1 MPSCRL
7 QIEIWDRLIVAK
19 AFRSIKIK
27 KEFARR
33 GILRSG
39 QLDAVSYRLLMPLSS
54 VDIIDPIGQYFVS
67 ERKIVESVTEER
79 VIDALRKVEDPE
91 LHRDIVSLGMVK
103 NLAVAQGNVRFTVEL
118 TTPACPLRETIEND
132 CRKALSGIAG
142 VGSLEIN
149 FGAQVR
155 GSKAGA
161 GQTDLLP
168 TVKNVVLVAAGKG
181 GVGKSTVAAN
191 LAVALKMHGAATG
204 LLDADIYGPSV
215 PMIMGVK
222 GEPNKIEIDG
232 AHKIQPALAHG
243 LPVMSIGFFLDP
255 DQAVIWR
262 GPMLGKAL
270 HQLMADV
277 HWGELDYL
285 VVDMPPGTGD
295 VQITFSQQLKVS
307 GALLVATPQNVAL
320 ADVVRAKSMF
330 DKVNIPILGIVE
342 NMSYFVCDGCGKK
355 HEIFS
360 RGGARR
366 AAERFNIPYL
376 GEIPITP
383 ALREG
388 GDNGVPSLV
397 QDPRS
402 EVSKCFLEIAAK
414 LAGQLSIASEQ
425 AKKTQSLKIVSS

>member
-1 MPSCRL
+1 MEGATQEKVL
-7 QIEIWDRLIVAK
+7 
-19 AFRSIKIK
+19 
-27 KEFARR
+27 
-33 GILRSG
+33 
-39 QLDAVSYRLLMPLSS
+39 
-54 VDIIDPIGQYFVS
+54 
-67 ERKIVESVTEER
+67 
-79 VIDALRKVEDPE
+79 DALRTVQDPE

-103 NLAVAQGNVRFTVEL
+103 NLAVNNGNVAFTVEL
-118 TTPACPLRETIEND
+118 TTPACPLRESIESD
-132 CRKALSGIAG
+132 CKKALAG
-142 VGSLEIN
+142 VPGISHLDIA

-191 LAVALKMHGAATG
+191 LAVALKMHGASAG

-215 PMIMGVK
+215 PILMGVK
-222 GEPNKIEIDG
+222 GEPRKIDVDG
-232 AHKIQPALAHG
+232 VTKIAPTLAHG
-243 LPVMSIGFFLDP
+243 VPVMSIGFFLDA

-277 HWGELDYL
+277 HWGDLDYL

-307 GALLVATPQNVAL
+307 GALLVATPQDVAL
-320 ADVVRAKSMF
+320 ADVVRAKTMF
-330 DKVNIPILGIVE
+330 DKVMIPIVGIVE
-342 NMSYFVCDGCGKK
+342 NMSYFVCDGCGKR

-360 RGGARR
+360 RGGAQR
-366 AAERFNIPYL
+366 AAERFKIPYL
-376 GEIPITP
+376 GEIPIIQ

-388 GDNGVPSLV
+388 GDKGVPVLV
-397 QDPRS
+397 QDPNS
-402 EVSKCFLEIAAK
+402 EVSKIFLQIAGK
-414 LAGQLSIASEQ
+414 LAGQLSIASEL
-425 AKKTQSLKIVSS
+425 AKKNQGLKIITT

>member
-1 MPSCRL
+1 MEELTEARIL
-7 QIEIWDRLIVAK
+7 QA
-19 AFRSIKIK
+19 
-27 KEFARR
+27 
-33 GILRSG
+33 
-39 QLDAVSYRLLMPLSS
+39 LST
-54 VDIIDPIGQYFVS
+54 VQ
-67 ERKIVESVTEER
+67 
-79 VIDALRKVEDPE
+79 DPE

-103 NLAVAQGNVRFTVEL
+103 ELAVDHGKVSFMVEL
-118 TTPACPLRETIEND
+118 TTPACPLRETIETD
-132 CRKALSGIAG
+132 CKKALNQISGITG
-142 VGSLEIN
+142 LEIR

-222 GEPNKIEIDG
+222 GEPKKIDVDG
-232 AHKIQPALAHG
+232 GQKIAPALAHG
-243 LPVMSIGFFLDP
+243 VPVMSIGFFLDP
-255 DQAVIWR
+255 EQAVIWR

-307 GALLVATPQNVAL
+307 GALLVATPQAVAL

-330 DKVNIPILGIVE
+330 DKVMIPIVGIVE
-342 NMSYFVCDGCGKK
+342 NMSYFVCDGCGKE

-360 RGGARR
+360 RGGAQR
-366 AAERFNIPYL
+366 AAERFQIPYL

-388 GDNGVPSLV
+388 GDNGVPVLI
-397 QDPRS
+397 QDPKS
-402 EVSKCFLEIAAK
+402 PVSKIFLEIAAK
-414 LAGQLSIASEQ
+414 LAGQLSIVSERAQ
-425 AKKTQSLKIVSS
+425 KTQGLKIASS

>member
-1 MPSCRL
+1 MET
-7 QIEIWDRLIVAK
+7 I
-19 AFRSIKIK
+19 
-27 KEFARR
+27 
-33 GILRSG
+33 
-39 QLDAVSYRLLMPLSS
+39 
-54 VDIIDPIGQYFVS
+54 
-67 ERKIVESVTEER
+67 TEEK
-79 VIDALRKVEDPE
+79 ILAALRKVQDPE

-103 NLAVAQGNVRFTVEL
+103 NLGLNNGKVSFTVEL
-118 TTPACPLRETIEND
+118 TTPACPLRETIESD
-132 CRKALSGIAG
+132 CKKALAELPGIG
-142 VGSLEIN
+142 ELEIA

-191 LAVALKMHGAATG
+191 LAVALRMHGASAG

-215 PMIMGVK
+215 PILMGVK
-222 GEPNKIEIDG
+222 GEPKKIEVEGIQ
-232 AHKIQPALAHG
+232 KIAPVSAHG
-243 LPVMSIGFFLDP
+243 VPVMSIGFFLDA

-307 GALLVATPQNVAL
+307 GALLVATPQDLAL
-320 ADVVRAKSMF
+320 ADVVRAKAMF
-330 DKVNIPILGIVE
+330 DKVNIPIVGIVE
-342 NMSYFVCDGCGKK
+342 NMSYFICDGCGKQ

-360 RGGARR
+360 RGGAEK
-366 AAERFNIPYL
+366 AAARFEIPYL
-376 GEIPITP
+376 GDIPITQ

-388 GDNGVPSLV
+388 GDNGVPILV
-397 QDPRS
+397 QEPNS
-402 EVSKCFLEIAAK
+402 IVSKRFLEIAAR
-414 LAGQLSIASEQ
+414 LAGQLSIASERAQ
-425 AKKTQSLKIVSS
+425 GAQGLKIVSS

>member
-1 MPSCRL
+1 
-7 QIEIWDRLIVAK
+7 
-19 AFRSIKIK
+19 
-27 KEFARR
+27 
-33 GILRSG
+33 
-39 QLDAVSYRLLMPLSS
+39 
-54 VDIIDPIGQYFVS
+54 
-67 ERKIVESVTEER
+67 VENLTEER
-79 VIDALRKVEDPE
+79 VFEALRKVQDPE

-103 NLAVAQGNVRFTVEL
+103 NLAVADGRVSFTVEL
-118 TTPACPLRETIEND
+118 TTPACPLRETIDTD
-132 CRKALSGIAG
+132 CKKALAELGGIKA
-142 VGSLEIN
+142 VEIN

-215 PMIMGVK
+215 PIIMGVK
-222 GEPNKIEIDG
+222 GEPKQIDVDG
-232 AHKIQPALAHG
+232 GRKIQPATAHG
-243 LPVMSIGFFLDP
+243 LPIMSIGFFLDP
-255 DQAVIWR
+255 EQAVIWR

-307 GALLVATPQNVAL
+307 GALLVATPQEVAL
-320 ADVVRAKSMF
+320 ADVIRAKSMF
-330 DKVNIPILGIVE
+330 DKVMIPIVGIVE
-342 NMSYFVCDGCGKK
+342 NMSYFVCDGCGKQ

-366 AAERFNIPYL
+366 AAERFKIPYL

-388 GDNGVPSLV
+388 GDQGVPILV

-402 EVSKCFLEIAAK
+402 PVSKSFLDIAAK
-414 LAGQLSIASEQ
+414 LAGQLSIASER
-425 AKKTQSLKIVSS
+425 AKKGGPAIIST

>member
-1 MPSCRL
+1 M
-7 QIEIWDRLIVAK
+7 EIWDRLIVAK

-33 GILRSG
+33 VMLRSG

-243 LPVMSIGFFLDP
+243 VPVMSIGFFLDP

>member
-1 MPSCRL
+1 METL
-7 QIEIWDRLIVAK
+7 NHDM
-19 AFRSIKIK
+19 
-27 KEFARR
+27 
-33 GILRSG
+33 IL
-39 QLDAVSYRLLMPLSS
+39 AALS
-54 VDIIDPIGQYFVS
+54 
-67 ERKIVESVTEER
+67 
-79 VIDALRKVEDPE
+79 KVQDPE

-103 NLAVAQGNVRFTVEL
+103 NLAVSNGKVGFTVEL
-118 TTPACPLRETIEND
+118 TTPACPLRETIEAD
-132 CRKALSGIAG
+132 CKKALSAVPG
-142 VGSLEIN
+142 VGALEIS

-168 TVKNVVLVAAGKG
+168 SVKNVVLVAAGKG

-191 LAVALKMHGAATG
+191 LAVALRMHGAKTG

-215 PMIMGVK
+215 PIIMGVK
-222 GEPNKIEIDG
+222 GEPVKVEVDG
-232 AHKIQPALAHG
+232 AQKIAPSMAHG
-243 LPVMSIGFFLDP
+243 IPVMSIGFFLDA

-320 ADVVRAKSMF
+320 ADVIRAKSMF
-330 DKVNIPILGIVE
+330 DKVMIPIVGIVE
-342 NMSYFVCDGCGKK
+342 NMSYFICDGCNKQ
-355 HEIFS
+355 HDIFS
-360 RGGARR
+360 RGGAKQ
-366 AAERFNIPYL
+366 AADRFQIPFL

-383 ALREG
+383 ALRQG
-388 GDNGVPSLV
+388 GDEGVPILI
-397 QDPRS
+397 S
-402 EVSKCFLEIAAK
+402 EPNSPVSKSFLEIAAK
-414 LAGQLSIASEQ
+414 LAGQLSIAAERGRKGGP
-425 AKKTQSLKIVSS
+425 AIISS

>member
-1 MPSCRL
+1 
-7 QIEIWDRLIVAK
+7 
-19 AFRSIKIK
+19 
-27 KEFARR
+27 
-33 GILRSG
+33 
-39 QLDAVSYRLLMPLSS
+39 
-54 VDIIDPIGQYFVS
+54 
-67 ERKIVESVTEER
+67 VESITQEN
-79 VIDALRKVEDPE
+79 IIAALSTVQDPE

-103 NLAVAQGNVRFTVEL
+103 NLAVNSGRVSFTVEL

-132 CRKALSGIAG
+132 CKKALAAVPGISG
-142 VGSLEIN
+142 LEIS

-191 LAVALKMHGAATG
+191 LAVALKMHGAKTG

-215 PMIMGVK
+215 PIIMGVK
-222 GEPNKIEIDG
+222 GEPNKVDVDG
-232 AHKIQPALAHG
+232 GQKIAPAMAHG
-243 LPVMSIGFFLDP
+243 VPVMSIGFFLDP

-307 GALLVATPQNVAL
+307 GALLVATPQLVAL

-330 DKVNIPILGIVE
+330 DKVMIPIVGLIE
-342 NMSYFVCDGCGKK
+342 NMSYFICDGCNKE
-355 HEIFS
+355 HDIFA
-360 RGGARR
+360 RGGAKQ
-366 AAERFNIPYL
+366 AAERFQIPFL

-383 ALREG
+383 ALRKG
-388 GDNGVPSLV
+388 GDEGVPILI
-397 QDPRS
+397 QDPNS
-402 EVSKCFLEIAAK
+402 PVSKSFLEIAAK
-414 LAGQLSIASEQ
+414 LAGQLSIVSERAQ
-425 AKKTQSLKIVSS
+425 KAQGLKIVSS

>member
-1 MPSCRL
+1 MDTVN
-7 QIEIWDRLIVAK
+7 QENI
-19 AFRSIKIK
+19 
-27 KEFARR
+27 
-33 GILRSG
+33 
-39 QLDAVSYRLLMPLSS
+39 LDALS
-54 VDIIDPIGQYFVS
+54 
-67 ERKIVESVTEER
+67 
-79 VIDALRKVEDPE
+79 KVQDPE

-103 NLAVAQGNVRFTVEL
+103 NLAVSNGKVSFTVEL
-118 TTPACPLRETIEND
+118 TTPACPLRETIETD
-132 CRKALSGIAG
+132 CKKALSTIPGIT
-142 VGSLEIN
+142 SLEIS

-191 LAVALKMHGAATG
+191 LAVALKMHGAKTG

-215 PMIMGVK
+215 PIIMGVK
-222 GEPNKIEIDG
+222 GEPTKVDVDGGQKI
-232 AHKIQPALAHG
+232 APTMAHG
-243 LPVMSIGFFLDP
+243 IPVMSIGFFLDP

-307 GALLVATPQNVAL
+307 GALLVATPQLVAL
-320 ADVVRAKSMF
+320 ADVVRAKNMF
-330 DKVNIPILGIVE
+330 DKVMIPIVGLVE
-342 NMSYFVCDGCGKK
+342 NMSYFICDGCNKE
-355 HEIFS
+355 HDIFS
-360 RGGARR
+360 RGGARQ
-366 AAERFNIPYL
+366 AAERFQIPFL

-383 ALREG
+383 ALRVG
-388 GDNGVPSLV
+388 GDEGVPILV
-397 QDPRS
+397 QDPNS
-402 EVSKCFLEIAAK
+402 PVSKSFLEIAAR
-414 LAGQLSIASEQ
+414 LAGQLSIASER
-425 AKKTQSLKIVSS
+425 AKKGGPAIITT

>member
-1 MPSCRL
+1 MEELTEAKIL
-7 QIEIWDRLIVAK
+7 QA
-19 AFRSIKIK
+19 
-27 KEFARR
+27 
-33 GILRSG
+33 
-39 QLDAVSYRLLMPLSS
+39 LST
-54 VDIIDPIGQYFVS
+54 VQ
-67 ERKIVESVTEER
+67 
-79 VIDALRKVEDPE
+79 DPE

-103 NLAVAQGNVRFTVEL
+103 ELSVAHGKVNFTVEL
-118 TTPACPLRETIEND
+118 TTPACPLRETIETD
-132 CRKALSGIAG
+132 CNKALKQIPGITG
-142 VGSLEIN
+142 LEIR

-222 GEPNKIEIDG
+222 GEPKKIEVDG
-232 AHKIQPALAHG
+232 GQKIAPAMAHG
-243 LPVMSIGFFLDP
+243 VPVMSIGFFLDP
-255 DQAVIWR
+255 EQAVIWR

-307 GALLVATPQNVAL
+307 GALLVATPQAVAL

-330 DKVNIPILGIVE
+330 DKVMIPIVGIVE
-342 NMSYFVCDGCGKK
+342 NMSYFICDGCGKE

-360 RGGARR
+360 RGGAQR
-366 AAERFNIPYL
+366 AAERFQIPYL

-383 ALREG
+383 ALRKG
-388 GDNGVPSLV
+388 GDEGVPILIE
-397 QDPRS
+397 DPNS
-402 EVSKCFLEIAAK
+402 PVSKRFLEIAAK
-414 LAGQLSIASEQ
+414 LAGQLSIASERATKAQ
-425 AKKTQSLKIVSS
+425 GLKIVSS

>member
-1 MPSCRL
+1 MENL
-7 QIEIWDRLIVAK
+7 
-19 AFRSIKIK
+19 
-27 KEFARR
+27 
-33 GILRSG
+33 
-39 QLDAVSYRLLMPLSS
+39 
-54 VDIIDPIGQYFVS
+54 
-67 ERKIVESVTEER
+67 TEES
-79 VIDALRKVEDPE
+79 ILEALRRVQDPE

-103 NLAVAQGNVRFTVEL
+103 NLAVDHGQVKFTVEL
-118 TTPACPLRETIEND
+118 TTPACPLRETIEHD
-132 CRKALSGIAG
+132 CKQALAQVPGIG
-142 VGSLEIN
+142 GLEIS

-222 GEPNKIEIDG
+222 GEPKKIEVDG
-232 AHKIQPALAHG
+232 GQKIAPALAHG
-243 LPVMSIGFFLDP
+243 VPVMSIGFFLDP

-307 GALLVATPQNVAL
+307 GALLVATPQAVAL

-330 DKVNIPILGIVE
+330 DKVMIPIVGIVE
-342 NMSYFVCDGCGKK
+342 NMSYFVCDGCGKE

-360 RGGARR
+360 RGGAQR
-366 AAERFNIPYL
+366 AAERFQIPYL

-383 ALREG
+383 ALRKG
-388 GDNGVPSLV
+388 GDEGVPILI
-397 QDPRS
+397 QDPNS
-402 EVSKCFLEIAAK
+402 PVSKRFLEIAGK
-414 LAGQLSIASEQ
+414 LAGQLSIASER
-425 AKKTQSLKIVSS
+425 AKGGRGPTIITT

>member
-1 MPSCRL
+1 MENL
-7 QIEIWDRLIVAK
+7 
-19 AFRSIKIK
+19 
-27 KEFARR
+27 
-33 GILRSG
+33 
-39 QLDAVSYRLLMPLSS
+39 
-54 VDIIDPIGQYFVS
+54 
-67 ERKIVESVTEER
+67 TEER
-79 VIDALRKVEDPE
+79 VFEALRKVQDPE

-103 NLAVAQGNVRFTVEL
+103 NLAVADGRVSFTVEL
-118 TTPACPLRETIEND
+118 TTPACPLRETIDAD
-132 CRKALSGIAG
+132 CKKALAELGGIRA
-142 VGSLEIN
+142 LEIS

-215 PMIMGVK
+215 PILMGVK
-222 GEPNKIEIDG
+222 GEPKQIDVDG
-232 AHKIQPALAHG
+232 GRKIQPAMAHG

-255 DQAVIWR
+255 EQAVIWR

-307 GALLVATPQNVAL
+307 GALLVATPQEVAL
-320 ADVVRAKSMF
+320 ADVIRAKSMF
-330 DKVNIPILGIVE
+330 DKVMIPIVGIVE
-342 NMSYFVCDGCGKK
+342 NMSYFICDGCGKQ

-366 AAERFNIPYL
+366 AAERFKIPYL

-388 GDNGVPSLV
+388 GDQGVPILI
-397 QDPRS
+397 QDPGS
-402 EVSKCFLEIAAK
+402 PVSKCFLEIAAR
-414 LAGQLSIASEQ
+414 LAGQLSIASER
-425 AKKTQSLKIVSS
+425 AKKSGPAIIST

>member
-1 MPSCRL
+1 METATQEKVL
-7 QIEIWDRLIVAK
+7 
-19 AFRSIKIK
+19 
-27 KEFARR
+27 
-33 GILRSG
+33 G
-39 QLDAVSYRLLMPLSS
+39 
-54 VDIIDPIGQYFVS
+54 
-67 ERKIVESVTEER
+67 
-79 VIDALRKVEDPE
+79 ALRTVQDPE

-103 NLAVAQGNVRFTVEL
+103 ELDINNGNVRFTVEL
-118 TTPACPLRETIEND
+118 TTPACPLRETIETD
-132 CRKALSGIAG
+132 CKKALAEVPGINQVDIA
-142 VGSLEIN
+142 

-191 LAVALKMHGAATG
+191 LAVALKLHGASAG

-215 PMIMGVK
+215 PILMGVK
-222 GEPNKIEIDG
+222 GEPQKVEIDG
-232 AHKIQPALAHG
+232 AYKIAPTLAHG
-243 LPVMSIGFFLDP
+243 VPVMSIGFFLDP

-277 HWGELDYL
+277 HWGDLDYL

-307 GALLVATPQNVAL
+307 GALLVATPQEVAL
-320 ADVVRAKSMF
+320 ADVIRAKNMF
-330 DKVNIPILGIVE
+330 DKVMIPIVGIIE

-360 RGGARR
+360 RGGAQR

-388 GDNGVPSLV
+388 GDKGVPILI
-397 QDPRS
+397 QDPNC
-402 EVSKCFLEIAAK
+402 EVSKSFLQIAAK
-414 LAGQLSIASEQ
+414 LAGQLSIASERARRQ
-425 AKKTQSLKIVSS
+425 GPTIITTS

>member
-1 MPSCRL
+1 METVTSE
-7 QIEIWDRLIVAK
+7 QV
-19 AFRSIKIK
+19 
-27 KEFARR
+27 
-33 GILRSG
+33 
-39 QLDAVSYRLLMPLSS
+39 LDAL
-54 VDIIDPIGQYFVS
+54 
-67 ERKIVESVTEER
+67 KR
-79 VIDALRKVEDPE
+79 VQDPE

-103 NLAVAQGNVRFTVEL
+103 DLAVANGKVTFMVEL
-118 TTPACPLRETIEND
+118 TTPACPLRESIEGD
-132 CRKALSGIAG
+132 CKKELAGIPG
-142 VGSLEIN
+142 VRDLAIT

-155 GSKAGA
+155 GSKTGA

-215 PMIMGVK
+215 PIIMGVK
-222 GEPNKIEIDG
+222 GEPNKVEVNG
-232 AHKIQPALAHG
+232 GYKIAPTVAHG
-243 LPVMSIGFFLDP
+243 VPVMSIGFFLDA

-277 HWGELDYL
+277 HWGNLDYL
-285 VVDMPPGTGD
+285 IVDMPPGTGD

-307 GALLVATPQNVAL
+307 GALLVATPQEVAL
-320 ADVVRAKSMF
+320 ADVVRAKTMF
-330 DKVNIPILGIVE
+330 DKVNIPIVGLVE
-342 NMSYFVCDGCGKK
+342 NMSYFICDGCGKK

-360 RGGARR
+360 RGGAQR
-366 AAERFNIPYL
+366 AAERFKIPYL

-388 GDNGVPSLV
+388 GDNGIPILI
-397 QDPRS
+397 QDPKS
-402 EVSKCFLEIAAK
+402 EVSKSFLEIAAK
-414 LAGQLSIASEQ
+414 LAGQLSIVAQ
-425 AKKTQSLKIVSS
+425 RPKGPAIVSS

>member
-1 MPSCRL
+1 VNAL
-7 QIEIWDRLIVAK
+7 NQD
-19 AFRSIKIK
+19 
-27 KEFARR
+27 
-33 GILRSG
+33 
-39 QLDAVSYRLLMPLSS
+39 Q
-54 VDIIDPIGQYFVS
+54 
-67 ERKIVESVTEER
+67 IVE
-79 VIDALRKVEDPE
+79 ALRHVQDPE

-103 NLAVAQGNVRFTVEL
+103 ELAVVNGEVSFTVEL
-118 TTPACPLRETIEND
+118 TTPACPLRETIETD
-132 CRKALSGIAG
+132 CKKALASIPGITK
-142 VGSLEIN
+142 LEIN

-215 PMIMGVK
+215 PILMGVK
-222 GEPNKIEIDG
+222 GEPRKIEVDG
-232 AHKIQPALAHG
+232 VQKIEPTFAHG
-243 LPVMSIGFFLDP
+243 VPVMSIGFFLDSE
-255 DQAVIWR
+255 QAVIWR

-277 HWGELDYL
+277 HWGDLDYL

-307 GALLVATPQNVAL
+307 GALLVATPQQVAL

-330 DKVNIPILGIVE
+330 DKVMIPIVGIIE
-342 NMSYFVCDGCGKK
+342 NMSYFICDGCGKE
-355 HEIFS
+355 HDIFS
-360 RGGARR
+360 RGGAQR
-366 AAERFNIPYL
+366 AAERFKIPYL

-388 GDNGVPSLV
+388 GDAGVPILV
-397 QDPRS
+397 QDPNS

-414 LAGQLSIASEQ
+414 LAGQLSIASERANRMQ
-425 AKKTQSLKIVSS
+425 GLKIVSS

>member
-1 MPSCRL
+1 V
-7 QIEIWDRLIVAK
+7 E
-19 AFRSIKIK
+19 
-27 KEFARR
+27 
-33 GILRSG
+33 
-39 QLDAVSYRLLMPLSS
+39 AVTQELVL
-54 VDIIDPIGQYFVS
+54 
-67 ERKIVESVTEER
+67 E
-79 VIDALRKVEDPE
+79 ALRKVQDPE

-103 NLAVAQGNVRFTVEL
+103 NLAVSNGKVAFTVEL
-118 TTPACPLRETIEND
+118 TTPACPLRESIEGD
-132 CRKALSGIAG
+132 CKKALAAIPG
-142 VGSLEIN
+142 VRDLEIA

-155 GSKAGA
+155 GSKTGA

-215 PMIMGVK
+215 PIIMGVK
-222 GEPNKIEIDG
+222 GEPSKVEVNG
-232 AHKIQPALAHG
+232 GHKIAPIMAHSV
-243 LPVMSIGFFLDP
+243 PVMSIGFFLDA

-277 HWGELDYL
+277 HWGDLDYL

-307 GALLVATPQNVAL
+307 GAVLVATPQDVAL
-320 ADVVRAKSMF
+320 ADVIRAKTMF
-330 DKVNIPILGIVE
+330 DKVMIPIVGIIE
-342 NMSYFVCDGCGKK
+342 NMSYFICDGCGKK

-360 RGGARR
+360 RGGAQR
-366 AAERFNIPYL
+366 AAERFQIPYL

-388 GDNGVPSLV
+388 GDKGVPILI
-397 QDPRS
+397 QDPKS
-402 EVSKCFLEIAAK
+402 EVSKIFLEIAAK
-414 LAGQLSIASEQ
+414 LAGQLSIASER
-425 AKKTQSLKIVSS
+425 ARKSPGPNIITT

>member
-1 MPSCRL
+1 MHL
-7 QIEIWDRLIVAK
+7 GA
-19 AFRSIKIK
+19 
-27 KEFARR
+27 
-33 GILRSG
+33 
-39 QLDAVSYRLLMPLSS
+39 
-54 VDIIDPIGQYFVS
+54 VDIVDLISQYFFI
-67 ERKIVESVTEER
+67 ERTIVETLSEER
-79 VIDALRKVEDPE
+79 VLEALRKVQDPE

-103 NLAVAQGNVRFTVEL
+103 NLAVAQGKVRFTVEL
-118 TTPACPLRETIEND
+118 TTPACPLRETIETD
-132 CRKALSGIAG
+132 CKKALAQLGGISA
-142 VGSLEIN
+142 LEIE

-215 PMIMGVK
+215 PMMMGVK
-222 GEPNKIEIDG
+222 GEPEKLEVGGAAKI
-232 AHKIQPALAHG
+232 KPALAHG

-307 GALLVATPQNVAL
+307 GALLVATPQAVAL

-330 DKVNIPILGIVE
+330 DKVMIPIVGIVE
-342 NMSYFVCDGCGKK
+342 NMSYFICDGCGKE
-355 HEIFS
+355 HDIFS
-360 RGGARR
+360 RGGVQR
-366 AAERFNIPYL
+366 AAQRYQIPYL

-388 GDNGVPSLV
+388 GDNGVPILI
-397 QDPRS
+397 QDPKS
-402 EVSKCFLEIAAK
+402 PVSKIFLEIAAK
-414 LAGQLSIASEQ
+414 LAGQLSIASER
-425 AKKTQSLKIVSS
+425 ARKGGPAIITT

>member
-1 MPSCRL
+1 M
-7 QIEIWDRLIVAK
+7 E
-19 AFRSIKIK
+19 SI
-27 KEFARR
+27 
-33 GILRSG
+33 
-39 QLDAVSYRLLMPLSS
+39 
-54 VDIIDPIGQYFVS
+54 
-67 ERKIVESVTEER
+67 TEER
-79 VIDALRKVEDPE
+79 VINALRKVQDPE

-132 CRKALSGIAG
+132 CKKALAEIGGIRA
-142 VGSLEIN
+142 LEIN

-222 GEPNKIEIDG
+222 GEPSKIEIEG
-232 AHKIQPALAHG
+232 AHKIQPTLAHG
-243 LPVMSIGFFLDP
+243 VPVMSIGFFLNP

-330 DKVNIPILGIVE
+330 DKVNIPIVGMVE

-425 AKKTQSLKIVSS
+425 AKKTQGLKIVSS

>member
-1 MPSCRL
+1 MNAL
-7 QIEIWDRLIVAK
+7 NQD
-19 AFRSIKIK
+19 
-27 KEFARR
+27 
-33 GILRSG
+33 
-39 QLDAVSYRLLMPLSS
+39 Q
-54 VDIIDPIGQYFVS
+54 
-67 ERKIVESVTEER
+67 IVE
-79 VIDALRKVEDPE
+79 ALRHVQDPE

-103 NLAVAQGNVRFTVEL
+103 ELAVADGKVSFTVEL
-118 TTPACPLRETIEND
+118 TTPACPLRETIETD
-132 CRKALSGIAG
+132 CKKALASIPGITK
-142 VGSLEIN
+142 LEIN

-215 PMIMGVK
+215 PILMGVK
-222 GEPNKIEIDG
+222 GEPRKIEVDG
-232 AHKIQPALAHG
+232 VQKIEPTFAHG
-243 LPVMSIGFFLDP
+243 VPVMSIGFFLDSE
-255 DQAVIWR
+255 QAVIWR

-307 GALLVATPQNVAL
+307 GALLVATPQQVAL

-330 DKVNIPILGIVE
+330 DKVMIPIVGLIE
-342 NMSYFVCDGCGKK
+342 NMSYFICDGCGKE
-355 HEIFS
+355 HDIFS
-360 RGGARR
+360 RGGAQR
-366 AAERFNIPYL
+366 AAERFKIPYL

-388 GDNGVPSLV
+388 GDAGVPILI
-397 QDPRS
+397 QDPNS

-414 LAGQLSIASEQ
+414 LAGQLSIASERANRMQ
-425 AKKTQSLKIVSS
+425 GLKIVSS

>member
-1 MPSCRL
+1 MNAL
-7 QIEIWDRLIVAK
+7 NQD
-19 AFRSIKIK
+19 
-27 KEFARR
+27 
-33 GILRSG
+33 
-39 QLDAVSYRLLMPLSS
+39 Q
-54 VDIIDPIGQYFVS
+54 
-67 ERKIVESVTEER
+67 IVE
-79 VIDALRKVEDPE
+79 ALRHVQDPE

-103 NLAVAQGNVRFTVEL
+103 ELAIADGKVSFTVEL
-118 TTPACPLRETIEND
+118 TTPACPLRETIETD
-132 CRKALSGIAG
+132 CKKALASIPGITK
-142 VGSLEIN
+142 LEIN

-215 PMIMGVK
+215 PILMGVK
-222 GEPNKIEIDG
+222 GEPRKIEVDG
-232 AHKIQPALAHG
+232 VQKIEPTFAHG
-243 LPVMSIGFFLDP
+243 VPVMSIGFFLDSE
-255 DQAVIWR
+255 QAVIWR

-307 GALLVATPQNVAL
+307 GALLVATPQQVAL

-330 DKVNIPILGIVE
+330 DKVMIPIVGIIE
-342 NMSYFVCDGCGKK
+342 NMSYFICDGCGKE
-355 HEIFS
+355 HDIFS
-360 RGGARR
+360 RGGAQR
-366 AAERFNIPYL
+366 AAERFKIPYL

-388 GDNGVPSLV
+388 GDAGVPILI
-397 QDPRS
+397 QDPNS

-414 LAGQLSIASEQ
+414 LAGQLSIASERANRMQ
-425 AKKTQSLKIVSS
+425 GLKIVSS

>member
-1 MPSCRL
+1 MNAL
-7 QIEIWDRLIVAK
+7 NQD
-19 AFRSIKIK
+19 
-27 KEFARR
+27 
-33 GILRSG
+33 
-39 QLDAVSYRLLMPLSS
+39 Q
-54 VDIIDPIGQYFVS
+54 
-67 ERKIVESVTEER
+67 IVE
-79 VIDALRKVEDPE
+79 ALRHVQDPE

-103 NLAVAQGNVRFTVEL
+103 ELAIADGKVSFTVEL
-118 TTPACPLRETIEND
+118 TTPACPLRETIETD
-132 CRKALSGIAG
+132 CKKALASIPGITK
-142 VGSLEIN
+142 LEIN

-215 PMIMGVK
+215 PILMGVK
-222 GEPNKIEIDG
+222 GEPRKIEVDG
-232 AHKIQPALAHG
+232 VQKIEPTFAHG
-243 LPVMSIGFFLDP
+243 VPVMSIGFFLDSE
-255 DQAVIWR
+255 QAVIWR

-307 GALLVATPQNVAL
+307 GALLVATPQQVAL

-330 DKVNIPILGIVE
+330 DKVMIPIVGLIE
-342 NMSYFVCDGCGKK
+342 NMSYFICDGCGKE
-355 HEIFS
+355 HDIFS
-360 RGGARR
+360 RGGAQR
-366 AAERFNIPYL
+366 AAERFKIPYL

-388 GDNGVPSLV
+388 GDAGVPILI
-397 QDPRS
+397 QDPNS
-402 EVSKCFLEIAAK
+402 QVSKCFLEIAAK
-414 LAGQLSIASEQ
+414 LAGQLSIASERANRMQ
-425 AKKTQSLKIVSS
+425 GLKIVSS

>member
-1 MPSCRL
+1 VNSL
-7 QIEIWDRLIVAK
+7 NQD
-19 AFRSIKIK
+19 
-27 KEFARR
+27 
-33 GILRSG
+33 
-39 QLDAVSYRLLMPLSS
+39 Q
-54 VDIIDPIGQYFVS
+54 
-67 ERKIVESVTEER
+67 IVE
-79 VIDALRKVEDPE
+79 ALRHVQDPE

-103 NLAVAQGNVRFTVEL
+103 ELAVADGKVSFTVEL
-118 TTPACPLRETIEND
+118 TTPACPLRETIETD
-132 CRKALSGIAG
+132 CKKALASIPGITK
-142 VGSLEIN
+142 LEIN

-215 PMIMGVK
+215 PILMGVK
-222 GEPNKIEIDG
+222 GEPRKIEVDG
-232 AHKIQPALAHG
+232 VQKIEPTFAHG
-243 LPVMSIGFFLDP
+243 VPVMSIGFFLDSE
-255 DQAVIWR
+255 QAVIWR

-307 GALLVATPQNVAL
+307 GALLVATPQQVAL

-330 DKVNIPILGIVE
+330 DKVMIPIVGLIE
-342 NMSYFVCDGCGKK
+342 NMSYFICDGCGKE
-355 HEIFS
+355 HDIFS
-360 RGGARR
+360 RGGAQR
-366 AAERFNIPYL
+366 AAERFKIPYL

-388 GDNGVPSLV
+388 GDAGVPILI
-397 QDPRS
+397 QDPNS

-414 LAGQLSIASEQ
+414 LAGQLSIASERANRMQ
-425 AKKTQSLKIVSS
+425 GLKIVSS